1 MLTRFFKSAVFFWL
15 FLLIAVL
22 ALAACGGEAAEEP
35 AAPADEE
42 VITEEETD
50 AGEVSEPVEEEGA
63 EEGAEAATG
72 EPIKVGAIFD
82 LTGATSDVGTPY
94 AEGVRDYVAW
104 LNANGGINGRPI
116 ELVSADYGYTVD
128 RAEQLYSQFT
138 DQENVVVFQGWGTG
152 DTEALRGRIAEDEIP
167 FMSASYSAT
176 LGNPDEAPYNFMIG
190 TTYSDQF
197 IIAIQY
203 AIENSEDGSP
213 TIALLHHDSPFGL
226 SPLEDGRAYAE
237 ANGAEVIA
245 IPMPGGATDFTAEL
259 TQVQDAGAD
268 FIVIQNVSSPAATLV
283 QDVERL
289 GLDTQVICL
298 NWCTDE
304 LFVSLAGD
312 AAEGVIGT
320 SPFAFPG
327 SDAPGLEEIRA
338 YAESQGKSVDELGV
352 HYVQGWTTM
361 AVMAEGIRRVVEE
374 GQEVTGPNIR
384 AALESMENYETGGI
398 TSPLTFT
405 SSDHAGSN
413 ALRLYQVE
421 NGEWVP
427 ITDYIEAGG

>member
-1 MLTRFFKSAVFFWL
+1 MLTRFSKRVLIWGWL
-15 FLLIAVL
+15 LAIV
-22 ALAACGGEAAEEP
+22 ALAACGGGAQEP
-35 AAPADEE
+35 AAPPADEGA
-42 VITEEETD
+42 TTDETD
-50 AGEVSEPVEEEGA
+50 AGEVSEPTAEESAA
-63 EEGAEAATG
+63 EEGAGEAATG

-94 AEGVRDYVAW
+94 AEGVRDYVTW

-128 RAEQLYSQFT
+128 RAEQLYSQYT
-138 DQENVVVFQGWGTG
+138 DQENVVFFQGWGTG
-152 DTEALRGRIAEDEIP
+152 DTEALRGRIAEDEVP

-176 LGNPDEAPYNFMIG
+176 LGDPNEAPYNFMIG

-197 IIAIQY
+197 IIAIQH
-203 AIENSEDGSP
+203 AIENSEDGAP

-226 SPLEDGRAYAE
+226 SPLDDGRAYAE
-237 ANGAEVIA
+237 ANGAEVVA
-245 IPMPGGATDFTAEL
+245 IPMPAGATDFTAEL

-268 FIVIQNVSSPAATLV
+268 YIVIQNVSSPAATLA
-283 QDVERL
+283 QDVDRL
-289 GLDTQVICL
+289 GLEAQVICL

-327 SDAPGLEEIRA
+327 SDAPGLEQIGA
-338 YAESQGKSVDELGV
+338 YAESQGKSMDELGV

-361 AVMAEGIRRVVEE
+361 AVMTEGMRRVVEE
-374 GQEVTGPNIR
+374 GNEVTGPNVR
-384 AALESMENYETGGI
+384 AALETLENYDTGGI
-398 TSPLTFT
+398 TSPLTFS
-405 SSDHAGSN
+405 SSDHAGSK

-421 NGEWVP
+421 NGAWVA
-427 ITDYIEAGG
+427 ITEYIEAGG

>member
-1 MLTRFFKSAVFFWL
+1 MLTRFSKSAVLFWTL
-15 FLLIAVL
+15 LLIAIV
-22 ALAACGGEAAEEP
+22 ALAACGGGAEEP
-35 AAPADEE
+35 AAPA
-42 VITEEETD
+42 
-50 AGEVSEPVEEEGA
+50 AGEESEPAA
-63 EEGAEAATG
+63 EEGAGEEATG

-94 AEGVRDYVAW
+94 AEGVRDYITW

-128 RAEQLYSQFT
+128 RAEQLYSQYT

-176 LGNPDEAPYNFMIG
+176 LGDPNEAPYNFMIG

-203 AIENSEDGSP
+203 AIENSDGAP

-226 SPLEDGRAYAE
+226 SPLEDGQAYAE

-245 IPMPGGATDFTAEL
+245 IPMPAGATDFTAEL
-259 TQVQDAGAD
+259 TQVQDAGASY
-268 FIVIQNVSSPAATLV
+268 IVIQNVSSPAATLT
-283 QDVERL
+283 QDVARL
-289 GLDTQVICL
+289 GLDAQVVCL

-304 LFVSLAGD
+304 LFASLAGD

-327 SDAPGLEEIRA
+327 SGASGLEEIGA
-338 YAESQGKSVDELGV
+338 YAESQGKNMDELGV

-361 AVMAEGIRRVVEE
+361 SVMSEGIRRVVEE
-374 GQEVTGPNIR
+374 GNEVTGPNIR
-384 AALESMENYETGGI
+384 AALETIQDFDTGGI
-398 TSPLTFT
+398 TSPITFS
-405 SSDHAGSN
+405 SSDHAGSK

-421 NGEWVP
+421 NGTWVP